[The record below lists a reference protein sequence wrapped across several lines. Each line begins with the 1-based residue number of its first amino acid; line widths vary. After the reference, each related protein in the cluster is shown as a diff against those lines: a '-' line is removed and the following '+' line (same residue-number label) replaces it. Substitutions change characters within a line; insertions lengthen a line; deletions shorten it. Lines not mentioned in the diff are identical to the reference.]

1 MSRELILKSRAAT
14 YLNTSVVV
22 MTDEEYRQYLRNVID
37 FNYPNLHTHN
47 PQVYAALI
55 FNAPVPEGFDPY
67 EWWLTTPV
75 GPESCSRDIGDIRET
90 WLLSKGDEWGED
102 IEAFLIEFQRTWG
115 TPLQVTGYAC
125 AETLRRGRLTV

>member
-1 MSRELILKSRAAT
+1 
-14 YLNTSVVV
+14 
-22 MTDEEYRQYLRNVID
+22 MT
-37 FNYPNLHTHN
+37 
-47 PQVYAALI
+47 